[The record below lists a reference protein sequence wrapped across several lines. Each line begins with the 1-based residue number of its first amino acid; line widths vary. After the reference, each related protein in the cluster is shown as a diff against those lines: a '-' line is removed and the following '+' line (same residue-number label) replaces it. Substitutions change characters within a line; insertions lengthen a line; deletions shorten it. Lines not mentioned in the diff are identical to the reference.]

1 MKGSLPIHKCIYMM
15 YILSLSQHTIHTQ
28 HTQSICV
35 WYRRRKHH
43 RIFFGGAFTFV
54 DDIGMINVILFVLYV
69 LSWHAIREATED
81 FIRNGGG
88 EGCDF
93 KGRDALMTLRTQ

>member
-1 MKGSLPIHKCIYMM
+1 M
-15 YILSLSQHTIHTQ
+15 YINISLTTHNTHTT

-35 WYRRRKHH
+35 WYRRKKAPPN
-43 RIFFGGAFTFV
+43 FGGAFTFV
-54 DDIGMINVILFVLYV
+54 DDIGIINVILFVLYV
-69 LSWHAIREATED
+69 LSWHTIREATED

-93 KGRDALMTLRTQ
+93 KGRDAFMTLRTQ

>member
-1 MKGSLPIHKCIYMM
+1 M
-15 YILSLSQHTIHTQ
+15 YINISLTTHNTHNTHNPYVYGIGEK
-28 HTQSICV
+28 
-35 WYRRRKHH
+35 KHH
-43 RIFFGGAFTFV
+43 RIFGGAFTFV
-54 DDIGMINVILFVLYV
+54 DDIGIINIILFVLYV

-93 KGRDALMTLRTQ
+93 KGRDTFMTLRT

>member
-1 MKGSLPIHKCIYMM
+1 MM
-15 YILSLSQHTIHTQ
+15 YITYLSHNTQ
-28 HTQSICV
+28 YTHNTQSICV
-35 WYRRRKHH
+35 WYRRIKAPPN
-43 RIFFGGAFTFV
+43 FGGAFAFV
-54 DDIGMINVILFVLYV
+54 DDIEITGVILFILYV

-93 KGRDALMTLRTQ
+93 KGRDAFMTLRTQ